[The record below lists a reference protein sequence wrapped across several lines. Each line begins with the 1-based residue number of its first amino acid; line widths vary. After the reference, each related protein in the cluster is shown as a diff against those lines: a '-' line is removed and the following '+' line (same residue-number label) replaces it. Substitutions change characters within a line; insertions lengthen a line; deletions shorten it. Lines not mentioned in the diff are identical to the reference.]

1 MIKRKDV
8 NDAFASE
15 VFAVCVAGLK
25 WRLPGEHKMEGE
37 GRSYAEADQNAIA
50 IMSLETCDVRNQ
62 IQHTKH
68 SEPNDNPY
76 ESNEFLIDSLSR
88 NLLAKN
94 LF

>member
-1 MIKRKDV
+1 
-8 NDAFASE
+8 
-15 VFAVCVAGLK
+15 
-25 WRLPGEHKMEGE
+25 MEGE

-50 IMSLETCDVRNQ
+50 IMSLETCDARNQ